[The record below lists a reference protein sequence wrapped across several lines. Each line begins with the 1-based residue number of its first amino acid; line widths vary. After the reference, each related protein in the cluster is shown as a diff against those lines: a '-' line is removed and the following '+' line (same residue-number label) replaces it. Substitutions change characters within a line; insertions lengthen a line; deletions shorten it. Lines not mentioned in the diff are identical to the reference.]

1 MGQMDTN
8 MNTKTN
14 SPHAWPYVI
23 AGSIIGGAL
32 GYLYVTETGQKVRRS
47 VTHPDEMA
55 GNIEDAGT
63 YLQSK
68 TRMVTDQ
75 LHNVLQKAKH
85 GIDEGQSAYEEAG
98 QRLHSRTHEF
108 HGKTV
113 ENVNRTAVAIEQD
126 VVHPLVELGAVLRGI
141 QHGIRTVLGGERKT
155 YRGEDVPDEDRL
167 AA

>member
-1 MGQMDTN
+1 MDTN

-55 GNIEDAGT
+55 GNIEDART
-63 YLQSK
+63 FLENK

-75 LHNVLQKAKH
+75 VHNLLQKAKH
-85 GIDEGQSAYEEAG
+85 GIEEGQHAYEKAG
-98 QRLHSRTHEF
+98 QRMHSQTHEF

-113 ENVNRTAVAIEQD
+113 QNKNRTAVTIE
-126 VVHPLVELGAVLRGI
+126 
-141 QHGIRTVLGGERKT
+141 
-155 YRGEDVPDEDRL
+155 
-167 AA
+167 